1 MTRINEFQN
10 HLDETV
16 EGQFLLSEASV
27 QLTRDGQR
35 RYKQLHLE
43 DATGENFAY
52 VWESSALLDRV
63 PYFTPVPVLASVHLR
78 MLNNEVVA
86 DLRAIRQLVEHE
98 IDNSAVLLP
107 FYDCPEPARAA
118 LAKLVEF
125 NESLSQPYL
134 REFLNRVL
142 LDSRIGP
149 MLLTCRGSQ
158 NHHHNQPGGLLIHS
172 MDVYAIATAMI
183 RGRVTDMEC
192 SITQMAAILHD
203 LGKLRS
209 VGTDHVRPVPA
220 KLVRHET
227 QTNRLL
233 EPHLAWLRARDER
246 VAAGL
251 EYILDFLSQTRAER
265 GYGKFVGADAVVYAD
280 HLSTAIERGKTL
292 NYLLKGMPLAKME
305 EASNVIA
312 MPTNEAS
319 IPWHG
324 GA

>member
-1 MTRINEFQN
+1 MTRINEFPN

-98 IDNSAVLLP
+98 IDNSAALLP

-118 LAKLVEF
+118 LAKVVEF
-125 NESLSQPYL
+125 NASLSQPYL

-158 NHHHNQPGGLLIHS
+158 NHHHKQPGGLLIHS
-172 MDVYAIATAMI
+172 MDVFAITTAMLE
-183 RGRVTDMEC
+183 GRVTDLEYA
-192 SITQMAAILHD
+192 ITQIAAILHD

-209 VGTDHVRPVPA
+209 VGADHVRPVPA
-220 KLVRHET
+220 KHVRHET

-233 EPHLAWLRARDER
+233 EAHLEWLRDRDPR
-246 VAAGL
+246 AVAGI
-251 EYILDFLSQTRAER
+251 EYMLDFLSQTRAER
-265 GYGKFVGADAVVYAD
+265 GYGKFLGADAVVYAD
-280 HLSTAIERGKTL
+280 HLSTAIEQGKSL
-292 NYLLKGMPLAKME
+292 NYLLKGTPLAKMGV
-305 EASNVIA
+305 ASNVVA
-312 MPTNEAS
+312 MPKKAES

-324 GA
+324 GV